1 MQTMPLIQTVTLSR
15 QAVDSPEPYDAVQCN
30 IDFVNLLI
38 GEYFKAGELPAD
50 SLLSYYVDYYLSQVN
65 NGGFAQFIYNSGLDD
80 EINDWI
86 AQGLQ
91 KMGAVRHAALF
102 AQSLKQVREM
112 PEDRLQ
118 TFFDSEFFGQNHE
131 RDALNESN
139 EAFYALEDEEDLDEI
154 NGRWLR
160 SLPNLKIVD
169 EADLEREAARLGAL
183 IPDRAARMQAAQA
196 QTEANRPDYERH
208 ILALCNKAGQVLD
221 RITAGDPSHEHEG
234 KPVVAWHFLTDRG
247 HFYYVALGDEAI
259 MFDGDSHAE
268 IARVALPLDA

>member
-1 MQTMPLIQTVTLSR
+1 MLTTPLIQTVTLSR

-91 KMGAVRHAALF
+91 KMGAVRHVALF
-102 AQSLKQVREM
+102 AQSLKRVREM
-112 PEDRLQ
+112 PEDKLQ
-118 TFFDSEFFGQNHE
+118 TFFNSEFFGQNHE

-169 EADLEREAARLGAL
+169 EADFAKSDAAVEIVKIINVGYAKGGVVLRAEKDEEGDAYYPSAKDVVGPKILATRKL
-183 IPDRAARMQAAQA
+183 FEDRATESRCLTKRMTTARP
-196 QTEANRPDYERH
+196 RP
-208 ILALCNKAGQVLD
+208 
-221 RITAGDPSHEHEG
+221 
-234 KPVVAWHFLTDRG
+234 
-247 HFYYVALGDEAI
+247 
-259 MFDGDSHAE
+259 
-268 IARVALPLDA
+268 